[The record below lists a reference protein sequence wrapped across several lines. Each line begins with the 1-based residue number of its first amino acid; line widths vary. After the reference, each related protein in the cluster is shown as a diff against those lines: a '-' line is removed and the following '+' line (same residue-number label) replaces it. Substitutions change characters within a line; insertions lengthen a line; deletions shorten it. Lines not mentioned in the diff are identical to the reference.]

1 MHSIFVVCTQHIS
14 CDLRNF
20 VCREEKWQKKIVSIF
35 FAIKLYFC
43 SVNVLNDK
51 TIIIKTWIIVKC
63 NSRDLIG
70 LAAMVY
76 DPLYQAREIATI
88 KLPSSCSCK
97 AKSARISN
105 ISLVIFNKTIIP
117 LVLVGYDG
125 DDRYPTRARG
135 IIVKYPTQPCGIS
148 PDFSQL
154 GLRLRQLSID
164 FAGQLTSV
172 PLALVNWI

>member
-1 MHSIFVVCTQHIS
+1 MNVWENVTASCWHLLTVQYNYKDKHYCATANDNLLITMFQTQFTRYSSSVHNTFPAIYVIS
-14 CDLRNF
+14 C
-20 VCREEKWQKKIVSIF
+20 VEKKNGKKKIVSIF

-63 NSRDLIG
+63 NSRDLI
-70 LAAMVY
+70 
-76 DPLYQAREIATI
+76 
-88 KLPSSCSCK
+88 
-97 AKSARISN
+97 
-105 ISLVIFNKTIIP
+105 
-117 LVLVGYDG
+117 
-125 DDRYPTRARG
+125 
-135 IIVKYPTQPCGIS
+135 VKYPTQPCGIS
-148 PDFSQL
+148 SDFSQL